1 MTHGPWTVDTS
12 VPRAASSLIHVFSSY
27 SQGPGYIRSKTLK
40 LTNKYTPV
48 IRDKYTPVIRDKY
61 TPVIKYNVIKYTP
74 VIRDY
79 TPAIRED
86 APVIRD

>member
-1 MTHGPWTVDTS
+1 MVHGRSIHQFPER
-12 VPRAASSLIHVFSSY
+12 RAASSMFSAPIAKG
-27 SQGPGYIRSKTLK
+27 QGRYIRSKTLK

-61 TPVIKYNVIKYTP
+61 TPVIKYTVIKYTP

-79 TPAIRED
+79 TPAIRD
-86 APVIRD
+86 YAPVIRD